1 MKRIVA
7 LGFLMLLV
15 SFSLVHA
22 QTIDEAIKNA
32 AAEISEKLPR
42 GSTVAVINFS
52 SESARLTDYAIDEL
66 NGAIVN
72 TGKLKPVERRQLN
85 AVRDE
90 LNFSMS
96 GEVSDESAQSIG
108 RMLGAQ
114 NIVTGSIEIIGAV
127 YRIRFQAVS
136 VESASIQYAFSE
148 TIKNDSVLESLLAGT
163 KTQVDFTAKERLG
176 TAGLNLLFGAGSF
189 FIEGDKF
196 GGGLTAGLEAAGI
209 ALLVYSL
216 AQFNTQH
223 SAGSYR
229 EEYDSI
235 EKSYEAYPFF
245 IGIGLYAGGAIF
257 GAIRAFIY
265 HKPGSLVAE
274 TPFDGLDIN
283 LVSTKNS
290 IPAPG
295 LQVAYT
301 WRL

>member
-1 MKRIVA
+1 
-7 LGFLMLLV
+7 MLIV
-15 SFSLVHA
+15 SFSLLHA

-32 AAEISEKLPR
+32 AAGISEKLPQ

-90 LNFSMS
+90 LNFNMS

-108 RMLGAQ
+108 RMLGTR

-148 TIKNDSVLESLLAGT
+148 TIKNDSVLESLLVGT
-163 KTQVDFTAKERLG
+163 KSLVDFTTEERLG

-196 GGGLTAGLEAAGI
+196 GGGVTAGLEAAGI

-223 SAGSYR
+223 SAGNYS

-257 GAIRAFIY
+257 GVIRAFIY
-265 HKPGSLVAE
+265 HKPGSLVAK
-274 TPFDGLDIN
+274 TPFDGLDLN
-283 LVSTKNS
+283 LVSAKNNT
-290 IPAPG
+290 PG

-301 WRL
+301 WRF